1 MEGFLRCA
9 SFRRRAC
16 PGLDPGPESIPI
28 PAWIPAFAGMTDP
41 GRRLLVLTFA
51 QVFSKEDLAKSRN
64 ISRKAC
70 PEATR
75 RDAKAAKEENV
86 ISTEGRNPCFEQSE
100 KSSS

>member
-16 PGLDPGPESIPI
+16 PGLDAGPESIPI

-51 QVFSKEDLAKSRN
+51 QVFSKEDTKSTKFRKRN
-64 ISRKAC
+64 FFLQTFA
-70 PEATR
+70 P
-75 RDAKAAKEENV
+75 
-86 ISTEGRNPCFEQSE
+86 
-100 KSSS
+100 